1 MQTSTEYLKQILH
14 VVSSIDQ
21 SMRKEG
27 AAQRTGETKRGDD
40 GGGTSIFKGV
50 GLQLKQMFS
59 VNYKGSKS
67 FFGFTQKLLDLAE
80 KTPDKNVEKLK
91 ILTSSF
97 EGLSVSL
104 PKLSSG
110 LDELGKLKERRVNRA
125 INSLVLLYEFLDKV
139 GDGRKDRKI
148 ERSMKMFENLGRSLR
163 DIAKPIKTISMS
175 LINLSLGIVAFAA
188 SILLAGK
195 ILGLAGGNAV
205 FNFLIV
211 SILGIAMVFGVLA
224 LANRVVDKGTD
235 TIKKIGV
242 GMAFLS
248 LGIVSFALAIALVP
262 AILGMGSI
270 GAGILAVTG
279 IIVLSGL
286 IFAGIGLL
294 KGPIEQGVVV
304 AASMGVGMM
313 FLAAGVLVMS
323 LAARAITGL
332 AGDDAVNKKG
342 EKRGKF
348 GQLMSDIGPG
358 LGVMGIV
365 LVSSALLFAGMGALA
380 PVLLPGIGVGL
391 AMSAA
396 LILFSISVKKLVNT
410 ANELGTKEEIYTSVE
425 KTIGGVLKGFLD
437 GIMVLSDGKK
447 GIKGVAAFIK
457 NSAAIFSGTAVLLSM
472 SLALSQ
478 FAKALTAFAEFEN
491 MRVIEGYDKDG
502 KPQFGEKINIKDVSN
517 NITYSITTF
526 LTSLLDSTENLTKEK
541 AGAIRKM
548 ARALT
553 GRRGI
558 LSGVSTFAD
567 VLKTFA
573 QFGLE
578 GKIGYVEMVPDGTDE
593 DGNAKFKQI
602 PKTVLI
608 SEVVKNITESFG
620 EFVTKIT
627 ENTSMFEIDG
637 AMGKKMLNLSTA
649 LVGTGPFKAFGL
661 SFGREKPGLLV
672 GISKFA
678 ELLGIYA
685 KYGASLK
692 IPILDAEGKETGT
705 PVEVKTI
712 AENIVKSLSEFIT
725 TIANS
730 TLLKDD
736 LIDKAEKKLKKFDD
750 IIDKLNK
757 IAKTTDGLSRF
768 SSSIGELAT
777 NIGSLSMSL
786 SNLDTEKL
794 QGLSDIG
801 AAYLAKTND
810 YGVSNERITS
820 ATSGQGVSSTPVP
833 TPLASPGERRSGT
846 TTSTTVKEPN
856 WDLIAAQIGESVGSQ
871 LVSAMK
877 ANQIKFQFSGA
888 GSNSGVI
895 EFG

>member
-1 MQTSTEYLKQILH
+1 MQTSTDYLKQILH

-21 SMRKEG
+21 TMRREG
-27 AAQRTGETKRGDD
+27 ATQKTGAPGEASDGRG
-40 GGGTSIFKGV
+40 GPSIFKGV

-59 VNYKGSKS
+59 VNYKGSKD
-67 FFGFTQKLLDLAE
+67 FFGFTKKLLDLAE

-91 ILTSSF
+91 VLTSSF

-110 LDELGKLKERRVNRA
+110 LDELGKIKERRVNRA
-125 INSLVLLYEFLDKV
+125 INNLVLLYQFLDQA
-139 GDGRKDRKI
+139 GDGRKAKKI
-148 ERSMKMFENLGRSLR
+148 EKSIKLFENLGGVFRE
-163 DIAKPIKTISMS
+163 IAKPIKTISMS
-175 LINLSLGIVAFAA
+175 LINLSLGIVAFAG

-195 ILGLAGGNAV
+195 LLGLSRGKGV

-224 LANRVVDKGTD
+224 LANKVVEKGTD
-235 TIKKIGV
+235 TIKQIGI

-248 LGIVSFALAIALVP
+248 LGIVSFALGIAIVP
-262 AILGMGSI
+262 SILGMGENAVMVVVSVVGIII
-270 GAGILAVTG
+270 GMAGIFWLIGKMGANVVAGVGVAVTM
-279 IIVLSGL
+279 
-286 IFAGIGLL
+286 GIG
-294 KGPIEQGVVV
+294 
-304 AASMGVGMM
+304 MM
-313 FLAAGVLVMS
+313 ALSAGVLVMA

-332 AGDDAVNKKG
+332 GGDDAVNKKG

-365 LVSSALLFAGMGALA
+365 LVSSALLFAGMGLLA

-457 NSAAIFSGTAVLLSM
+457 NSAAIFAGTGVLLSM

-478 FAKALTAFAEFEN
+478 FAKALTAFSEFEN

-502 KPQFGEKINIKDVSN
+502 KPTFGDKINIRDVSD
-517 NITYSITTF
+517 NINYSISTF
-526 LTSLLDSTENLTKEK
+526 LTSLIQSTEGLTRRE

-548 ARALT
+548 SRALT

-573 QFGLE
+573 QFGPE

-593 DGNAKFKQI
+593 DGNAKFKQVA
-602 PKTVLI
+602 KTVLI
-608 SEVVKNITESFG
+608 TEVVDNIISSFG
-620 EFVTKIT
+620 TFVEHLTAHTDEFTLTGKHGRRMGHLA
-627 ENTSMFEIDG
+627 E
-637 AMGKKMLNLSTA
+637 ALLGKK
-649 LVGTGPFKAFGL
+649 GRG
-661 SFGREKPGLLV
+661 GREKY
-672 GISKFA
+672 GILQPVEQFA
-678 ELLGIYA
+678 ETLTIYA
-685 KYGASLK
+685 KFGANNE
-692 IPILDAEGKETGT
+692 IPILDPETGEVIKT
-705 PVEVKTI
+705 VSVETI
-712 AENIVKSLSEFIT
+712 AKNILNSLTAFTKELGDGKIKT
-725 TIANS
+725 DT
-730 TLLKDD
+730 KQ
-736 LIDKAEKKLKKFDD
+736 AEKNLKIFDD
-750 IIDKLNK
+750 IISRTNK
-757 IAKTTDGLSRF
+757 ISKSIDGLERLSKTLT
-768 SSSIGELAT
+768 ELAT
-777 NIGSLSMSL
+777 SIGNLSMSL
-786 SNLDTEKL
+786 TGLDTSKL
-794 QGLSDIG
+794 KGLSDIG
-801 AAYLAKTND
+801 SAYLAKTND
-810 YGVSNERITS
+810 YGVANERITS
-820 ATSGQGVSSTPVP
+820 VTSGQGVSP
-833 TPLASPGERRSGT
+833 TPTAAPIAPPGERRVGAT
-846 TTSTTVKEPN
+846 TAATVKEPN
-856 WDLIAAQIGESVGSQ
+856 WDLIAAQIGESVGNQ
-871 LVSAMK
+871 IVSAMK

>member
-1 MQTSTEYLKQILH
+1 MQTSTDYLKQILH

-27 AAQRTGETKRGDD
+27 AAQRTGEAKRPDS
-40 GGGTSIFKGV
+40 GGSTSIFKGV

-139 GDGRKDRKI
+139 GDGRKARKI

-304 AASMGVGMM
+304 AASMGMGMA
-313 FLAAGVLVMS
+313 FLAAGVLVMALS
-323 LAARAITGL
+323 ARAITGL

-447 GIKGVAAFIK
+447 GAKGVAAFIK
-457 NSAAIFSGTAVLLSM
+457 NSAAIFAGTGVLLSM

-478 FAKALTAFAEFEN
+478 FAKALTAFAELEN

-502 KPQFGEKINIKDVSN
+502 KPRFGEKINIKDVSD
-517 NITYSITTF
+517 NITHSISTF
-526 LTSLLDSTENLTKEK
+526 LKALIASTSGLSRKE

-548 ARALT
+548 GRALT

-558 LSGVSTFAD
+558 LSAVSTFAD

-573 QFGLE
+573 QFGSE
-578 GKIGYVEMVPDGTDE
+578 GKIGYVEFVPDGTDE
-593 DGNAKFKQI
+593 DGNAKFKQV

-608 SEVVKNITESFG
+608 TEVVDNIISSFG
-620 EFVTKIT
+620 TFVTKLT
-627 ENTSMFEIDG
+627 ENTKEFELTG
-637 AMGKKMLNLSTA
+637 KHGRRMGHLAEALLGKKGML
-649 LVGTGPFKAFGL
+649 GK
-661 SFGREKPGLLV
+661 EKY
-672 GISKFA
+672 GILQPVEQFA
-678 ELLGIYA
+678 ETLTIYA
-685 KYGASLK
+685 KFGANNE
-692 IPILDAEGKETGT
+692 IPILDPETGEVIDKVS
-705 PVEVKTI
+705 VETI
-712 AENIVKSLSEFIT
+712 AKNILNSLTAFTKELGSRKIKQDTKQAEEN
-725 TIANS
+725 
-730 TLLKDD
+730 LK
-736 LIDKAEKKLKKFDD
+736 IFDD
-750 IIDKLNK
+750 IISKTNK
-757 IAKTTDGLSRF
+757 ISKSIDGIERLSKTLS
-768 SSSIGELAT
+768 ELAT
-777 NIGSLSMSL
+777 SIGSLSMSL
-786 SNLDTEKL
+786 IDLDTDKL
-794 QGLSDIG
+794 KNLSDVG

-810 YGVSNERITS
+810 YGVANERITS
-820 ATSGQGVSSTPVP
+820 VTSGQGVSSTPAP
-833 TPLASPGERRSGT
+833 APLASPGERRSGT
-846 TTSTTVKEPN
+846 TTSSTVKEPN
-856 WDLIAAQIGESVGSQ
+856 WDLIAAQIGESVGNQ
-871 LVSAMK
+871 LVTAMK
-877 ANQIKFQFSGA
+877 SNQIKFEFSGA